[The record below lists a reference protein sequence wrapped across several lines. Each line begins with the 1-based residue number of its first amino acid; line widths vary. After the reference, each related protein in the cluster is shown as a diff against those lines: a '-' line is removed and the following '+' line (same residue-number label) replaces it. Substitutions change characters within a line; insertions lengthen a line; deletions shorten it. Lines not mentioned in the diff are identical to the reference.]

1 MEGEGDSFPL
11 KKLLHLLVAH
21 FHYFFLERLKK
32 RSWEKT
38 GGRKGGHAKHSP
50 QALLGPPPEKY
61 PAIQYPRSVSS
72 KATNDPQNPTTRRD
86 VIFGLGGLY
95 YGSSVLSEAKA
106 VSSLDKTRRGT
117 RDFDRGKVAQ
127 AAETKNM
134 ALTPI
139 SAFPLDLDK
148 KELAF
153 ERGEFVKFDVY
164 VNDEGD
170 DQSLRGPDKA
180 EFAGSFVNIPH
191 RSRTERKSRLT
202 LAINE
207 LLDNLEAEGDDSLV
221 VTLVPR
227 SGKSPV
233 SIGGV
238 KIEYTKD

>member
-1 MEGEGDSFPL
+1 MAHIFRLSSFALTPIS
-11 KKLLHLLVAH
+11 
-21 FHYFFLERLKK
+21 FRT
-32 RSWEKT
+32 SS
-38 GGRKGGHAKHSP
+38 RKVSSHS
-50 QALLGPPPEKY
+50 
-61 PAIQYPRSVSS
+61 IPRSVSS

-95 YGSSVLSEAKA
+95 YGSSVLSDAKA
-106 VSSLDKTRRGT
+106 VSSPDKTRRGT

-148 KELAF
+148 VISTEVSRPKKSRSKKEKQDEEEVLVIEGVGF
-153 ERGEFVKFDVY
+153 ERE
-164 VNDEGD
+164 
-170 DQSLRGPDKA
+170 GPDKA

-238 KIEYTKD
+238 KIEYTKRLIMITI

>member
-1 MEGEGDSFPL
+1 
-11 KKLLHLLVAH
+11 
-21 FHYFFLERLKK
+21 
-32 RSWEKT
+32 
-38 GGRKGGHAKHSP
+38 
-50 QALLGPPPEKY
+50 
-61 PAIQYPRSVSS
+61 
-72 KATNDPQNPTTRRD
+72 
-86 VIFGLGGLY
+86 
-95 YGSSVLSEAKA
+95 
-106 VSSLDKTRRGT
+106 
-117 RDFDRGKVAQ
+117 
-127 AAETKNM
+127 M

-148 KELAF
+148 VISTEVSRPKKSRSKKEKQDEEEVLVIEGVGF

>member
-1 MEGEGDSFPL
+1 MAHIYRLSSLALTPSSFRTSSP
-11 KKLLHLLVAH
+11 KV
-21 FHYFFLERLKK
+21 
-32 RSWEKT
+32 SS
-38 GGRKGGHAKHSP
+38 HS
-50 QALLGPPPEKY
+50 
-61 PAIQYPRSVSS
+61 IPRSVSS

-95 YGSSVLSEAKA
+95 YGSSVLSDAKA
-106 VSSLDKTRRGT
+106 VSSPDKTRRGT

-148 KELAF
+148 VISTEVSRPKKSRSKKEKQDEEEVLVIEGVGF
-153 ERGEFVKFDVY
+153 DRGEFVKFDVY

-180 EFAGSFVNIPH
+180 EFAGSFVNIPQ

-207 LLDNLEAEGDDSLV
+207 LLDNLDAEGDDSLV

-227 SGKSPV
+227 SGKNPV

>member
-1 MEGEGDSFPL
+1 MAHIYRLSSLALTPSSF
-11 KKLLHLLVAH
+11 
-21 FHYFFLERLKK
+21 RT
-32 RSWEKT
+32 SS
-38 GGRKGGHAKHSP
+38 RKVSSHS
-50 QALLGPPPEKY
+50 
-61 PAIQYPRSVSS
+61 IPRSVSS

-95 YGSSVLSEAKA
+95 YGSSVLSDAKA

-148 KELAF
+148 VISTEVSRPKKSRSKKEKQDEEEVLVIEGVGF

>member
-1 MEGEGDSFPL
+1 MAHIYRLSSLALTPSSF
-11 KKLLHLLVAH
+11 
-21 FHYFFLERLKK
+21 RT
-32 RSWEKT
+32 SS
-38 GGRKGGHAKHSP
+38 RKVSSHS
-50 QALLGPPPEKY
+50 
-61 PAIQYPRSVSS
+61 IPRSVSS

-95 YGSSVLSEAKA
+95 YGSSVLSDAKA

-148 KELAF
+148 VISTEVSRPKKARSKKEKQDEEEVLVIEGVGF
-153 ERGEFVKFDVY
+153 ERGE
-164 VNDEGD
+164 
-170 DQSLRGPDKA
+170 
-180 EFAGSFVNIPH
+180 
-191 RSRTERKSRLT
+191 SRTERKSRLT